1 VGGIVLSGG
10 KSRRM
15 GVDKALLPYNG
26 ITLLEHVL
34 GIVRAAAGET
44 IVVADVA
51 DKYVLK
57 AGTRVVGDL
66 YPDTGPL
73 GGIITGLT
81 YAADEFNLVVAC
93 DMPFLQPALLK
104 RLIEAVEGY
113 DAAVPEI
120 NGRLEPLCAAY
131 NKRATEKLWVMLESG
146 ELAVHKAVCTLNIV
160 RIGEEEL
167 RCFDPELVSFSNW
180 NTPDDAG
187 IYKPG
192 S

>member
-1 VGGIVLSGG
+1 MGGIVLSGG

>member
-15 GVDKALLPYNG
+15 GSDKALLPYNG
-26 ITLLEHVL
+26 TTLLKHVVS
-34 GIVRAAAGET
+34 IVRSVAGET
-44 IVVADVA
+44 LVVADLA
-51 DKYVLK
+51 DKYAFK
-57 AGTRVVGDL
+57 DGTRVVGDL
-66 YPDTGPL
+66 YPESGPL

-81 YAADEFNLVVAC
+81 YAGDEFNLVVAC
-93 DMPFLQPALLK
+93 DMPLLQPALLK
-104 RLIEAVEGY
+104 RLLQAAEGN

-131 NKRATEKLWVMLESG
+131 HKQVADKLRITLESG
-146 ELAVHKAVCTLNIV
+146 ELAVHKAISCLNIY
-160 RIGEEEL
+160 RLEEEEV
-167 RCFDPELVSFSNW
+167 RRFDPELRSFSNW

-187 IYKPG
+187 LDQPG